1 MALGRRG
8 CLVGKL
14 HRADERTTEQQNEK
28 NNVTIGTSANWQ
40 RENVA
45 QPQFLHGETSETLEL
60 DAISGRRM
68 LQREREGGGELVVSD
83 RYGTC
88 CACFR

>member
-28 NNVTIGTSANWQ
+28 NVTIGTSANWQ

-45 QPQFLHGETSETLEL
+45 QSQFLHGETSETLEL

-68 LQREREGGGELVVSD
+68 LQREGGGE
-83 RYGTC
+83 
-88 CACFR
+88 